1 MTTYTNS
8 NAVVFLRGNLGQ
20 DPKLSKD
27 GKCVILNLATHET
40 KVSPEGESRIMTVWH
55 TVFVWNEHDRNV
67 CLDSFKKG
75 MRIRVTA
82 KLRYKDMEDA
92 EGNIH
97 KVVVLHSYNGEGG
110 ELCIDESRQIAG

>member
-8 NAVVFLRGNLGQ
+8 DAVVFLRGNLGQ

-40 KVSPEGESRIMTVWH
+40 KVSPEGEEKILTVWH
-55 TVFVWNEHDRNV
+55 KVFVWEKFDKDF
-67 CLDSFKKG
+67 CLDAFKKG
-75 MRIRVTA
+75 TGVYLTA
-82 KLRYKDMEDA
+82 KIRYKDIEDA

-97 KVVVLHSYNGEGG
+97 KVAVLHSYNGEGS
-110 ELCIDESRQIAG
+110 ELRIDENRQMEG

>member
-40 KVSPEGESRIMTVWH
+40 KISEEGESKIFTVWH
-55 TVFVWNEHDRNV
+55 KVFVWDEYDRNV

-82 KLRYKDMEDA
+82 KLRYKDIEDA
-92 EGNIH
+92 EGDTH
-97 KVVVLHSYNGEGG
+97 KIAVLHFYNGEGS
-110 ELCIDESRQIAG
+110 ELFVDSNNHMEG